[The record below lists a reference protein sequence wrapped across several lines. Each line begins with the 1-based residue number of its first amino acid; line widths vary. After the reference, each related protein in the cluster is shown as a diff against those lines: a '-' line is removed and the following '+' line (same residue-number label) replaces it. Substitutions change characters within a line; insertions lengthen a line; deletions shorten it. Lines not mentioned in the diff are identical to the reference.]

1 MTYISL
7 ENALW
12 MIEKAYLLSTMIL
25 LTVSYVGLGVIS
37 KLEDEDVN
45 VLLVKWFS

>member
-12 MIEKAYLLSTMIL
+12 MIEKAYLLSTVVL
-25 LTVSYVGLGVIS
+25 LTVSYIGLGVIS

-45 VLLVKWFS
+45 AVILKWFS